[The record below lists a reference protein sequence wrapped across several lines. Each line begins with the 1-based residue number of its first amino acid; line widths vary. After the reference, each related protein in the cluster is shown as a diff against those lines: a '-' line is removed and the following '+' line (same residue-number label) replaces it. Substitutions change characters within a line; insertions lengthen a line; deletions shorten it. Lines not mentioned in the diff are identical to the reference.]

1 MNAQLRDPSLDLQN
15 GSHVVNEPTIYN
27 LLSEHLFQQQLPL
40 ISGLGFLNRQLR
52 DPLHNNTVR
61 TRGQVVWGFPD

>member
-40 ISGLGFLNRQLR
+40 ISGLEFLNRQLR